1 MKKLFT
7 TLLGLLW
14 AAATCAQADYP
25 SRPVRI
31 IVPFA
36 AGSTAD
42 ITARAVGQ
50 VLARGLGQPVII
62 DNRPGAGGTM
72 GMATAARSPAD
83 GYTLV
88 MATVATTAIAAAT
101 MKNPGFDMARDFTPV
116 SLVANATLVLLVSQD
131 AGVKTLSELIALGK
145 RSPGQVTYGNVSTM
159 YQLAMELLNRQA
171 GTDFRAIPY
180 RGPQEAAVDL
190 LGGRLTL
197 LPDTVSSA
205 LRSIESGKARPVAIL
220 SSRRSPV
227 LPDVPTVLE
236 LVDNPRDKGA
246 LKLIASTSTVGRAF
260 IAPPGVPA
268 ERLDILRKGFDAMVA
283 DPKFQAEA
291 EKRRLGVDPMEGE
304 ELRAI
309 VADVMSQPADVV
321 ERMKEVTA
329 PPK

>member
-1 MKKLFT
+1 MKNWIA

-14 AAATCAQADYP
+14 AATAFAQADFP

-50 VLARGLGQPVII
+50 VLARGLGQPVIV
-62 DNRPGAGGTM
+62 DNRPGAGGTL
-72 GMATAARSPAD
+72 GMAAAARSPAD

-101 MKNPGFDMARDFTPV
+101 MKNPGFDIARDFAPV
-116 SLVANATLVLLVSQD
+116 SLVANTTLILLVGQD
-131 AGVKTLSELIALGK
+131 AGVKSLPELLALGK

-227 LPDVPTVLE
+227 LPDVPTVQEQGFHDFAFDGWNGLLAPAGTPPAILQRLNQE
-236 LVDNPRDKGA
+236 VAKAIATEEIHAQFRKLSLVPT
-246 LKLIASTSTVGRAF
+246 ASTMQEYGEVITRDVARYAKL
-260 IAPPGVPA
+260 A
-268 ERLDILRKGFDAMVA
+268 EGAGI
-283 DPKFQAEA
+283 PKH
-291 EKRRLGVDPMEGE
+291 
-304 ELRAI
+304 
-309 VADVMSQPADVV
+309 
-321 ERMKEVTA
+321 
-329 PPK
+329 